1 MFYIPCR
8 LPMPNKKQGLFHTIL
23 RTFSYM
29 QLLEPEVYSPA
40 PEAPAHMQVY
50 PPYIH
55 PAISSTE
62 EFFQAASHE
71 YPHSLASLIDPPRVA
86 QEPFFFQ
93 VYPPPPGRPMCF

>member
-23 RTFSYM
+23 CTFSYM

-50 PPYIH
+50 PQYIH

-71 YPHSLASLIDPPRVA
+71 YQQSLVSFFDPTRVA
-86 QEPFFFQ
+86 HEPFFFK
-93 VYPPPPGRPMCF
+93 VY

>member
-1 MFYIPCR
+1 
-8 LPMPNKKQGLFHTIL
+8 
-23 RTFSYM
+23 M

-50 PPYIH
+50 PQYIH

-71 YPHSLASLIDPPRVA
+71 YQQSLVSFFDPTRVA
-86 QEPFFFQ
+86 HEPFFFK
-93 VYPPPPGRPMCF
+93 VY